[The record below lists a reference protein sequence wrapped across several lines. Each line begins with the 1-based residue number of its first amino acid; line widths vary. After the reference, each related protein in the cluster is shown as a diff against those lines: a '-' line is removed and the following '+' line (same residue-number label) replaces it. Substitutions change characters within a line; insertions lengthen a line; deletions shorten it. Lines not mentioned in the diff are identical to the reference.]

1 MAVYAV
7 VGKDKAR
14 LPIADQ
20 FATAARERMTVLTP
34 PSLVTV
40 QTLLVLS
47 MYEWGIGN
55 RQQAWLSSGM
65 AIRIMQSLQSMTA
78 STEHPPE
85 DLNVHNR
92 TLWSCFIMDR
102 LIFSGIPQPYAL
114 SCNSLRTSWP
124 SSEEDFVFGL
134 PPVSSRHATAG
145 QSLLDDMP
153 GNMANSYNVLVRGF
167 DIWARILQWIISG
180 GRFLP
185 DMSLPAN
192 CPWNPT
198 SPWAS
203 LYQEL
208 QAWRS
213 LLEERMI
220 FPKVSVESH
229 AALEQA
235 EPFAYVNLVY
245 YISLIFL
252 NREYLPFL
260 PTMCDRPSGPID
272 PPLLPPDAP
281 VGWWDARATELF
293 ASAASITTIMEDLD
307 NAGAS
312 LYTPFPSFCVFSAAT
327 MNMYRSAFP
336 WMSPDKLQDS
346 RSLVEKD
353 LLWLETFRK
362 IWPVGERWWLTS
374 QRTKLLYD
382 HASADLERYQGR
394 ARTDFDAL
402 EASMHDCRRRRP
414 SVDEYRDLNPDA
426 SLIRDRTSTHP
437 EEQGLCETNC
447 NGDMPEMAF
456 QSNIGW
462 SQLWPLWDQED
473 IGYLVY
479 SGLSPNTECL

>member
-1 MAVYAV
+1 MELLRACLFFKRKFPELRFLHLPTISKSLRNLESLESLESPTLQTFFLSIMAVYAV
-7 VGKDKAR
+7 VGRDKAR
-14 LPIADQ
+14 LPTADQ
-20 FATAARERMTVLTP
+20 FATAARDRITVLTP

-47 MYEWGIGN
+47 MYEWGVGN
-55 RQQAWLSSGM
+55 RQQAWLISGM

-85 DLNVHNR
+85 DSNVHNR

-102 LIFSGIPQPYAL
+102 LIFSGMPQPYAL

-134 PPVSSRHATAG
+134 PPATSRHATAG

-167 DIWARILQWIISG
+167 DIWARILQWVISG

-208 QAWRS
+208 QTWRS
-213 LLEERMI
+213 LLEERML

-245 YISLIFL
+245 YIRCVNTYIL
-252 NREYLPFL
+252 
-260 PTMCDRPSGPID
+260 
-272 PPLLPPDAP
+272 
-281 VGWWDARATELF
+281 ARKF
-293 ASAASITTIMEDLD
+293 I
-307 NAGAS
+307 
-312 LYTPFPSFCVFSAAT
+312 
-327 MNMYRSAFP
+327 
-336 WMSPDKLQDS
+336 
-346 RSLVEKD
+346 
-353 LLWLETFRK
+353 
-362 IWPVGERWWLTS
+362 
-374 QRTKLLYD
+374 
-382 HASADLERYQGR
+382 
-394 ARTDFDAL
+394 
-402 EASMHDCRRRRP
+402 
-414 SVDEYRDLNPDA
+414 
-426 SLIRDRTSTHP
+426 
-437 EEQGLCETNC
+437 
-447 NGDMPEMAF
+447 
-456 QSNIGW
+456 
-462 SQLWPLWDQED
+462 
-473 IGYLVY
+473 
-479 SGLSPNTECL
+479 